1 MIYVISDP
9 VLDLYTTCSV
19 HVRWTLC
26 KCTFRAASE
35 EGKPL
40 TIIIDTMYIVLKG
53 DYAYSQ
59 FLPCIQA
66 AGAETRQRMLQCLFL
81 VSKYLESFQLCY

>member
-19 HVRWTLC
+19 HVRWTLIC
-26 KCTFRAASE
+26 KCAFRAASE

-40 TIIIDTMYIVLKG
+40 TIIDTMYIVPKG
-53 DYAYSQ
+53 DYA
-59 FLPCIQA
+59 
-66 AGAETRQRMLQCLFL
+66 
-81 VSKYLESFQLCY
+81 